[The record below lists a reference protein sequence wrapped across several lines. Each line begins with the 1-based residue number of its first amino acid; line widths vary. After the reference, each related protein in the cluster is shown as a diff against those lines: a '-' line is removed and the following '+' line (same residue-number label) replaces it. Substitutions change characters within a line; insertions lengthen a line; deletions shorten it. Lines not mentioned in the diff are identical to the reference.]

1 VPQVVLT
8 AGVLQVELTAGVP
21 QVVLTAHVLQVVLTA
36 GALSAS
42 ARAVFAL
49 YDDGALVAAEASGAL
64 TLRPPWVD
72 VTGADNL
79 TLVASG
85 IALFSPTDRPRMRV
99 TAQPASSNRLASLHL
114 HRPGALSC
122 SVLQPCHVGGRAL
135 RPCNARRVALCC
147 SPTDELRCVPRHHA
161 VHAA

>member
-1 VPQVVLT
+1 VVLT

-85 IALFSPTDRPRMRV
+85 IALFSPTDRPCILEPPRV
-99 TAQPASSNRLASLHL
+99 SAPAPAGCAELLCAA
-114 HRPGALSC
+114 ALPCGGPCAAPLQRAPRC
-122 SVLQPCHVGGRAL
+122 SVLQPYR
-135 RPCNARRVALCC
+135 
-147 SPTDELRCVPRHHA
+147 
-161 VHAA
+161 